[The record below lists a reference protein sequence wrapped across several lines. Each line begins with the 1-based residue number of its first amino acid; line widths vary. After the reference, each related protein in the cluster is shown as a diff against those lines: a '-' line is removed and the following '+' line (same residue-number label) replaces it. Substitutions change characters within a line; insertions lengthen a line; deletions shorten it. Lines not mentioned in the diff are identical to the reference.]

1 MDFLKLAEK
10 RYSVR
15 KYSDRP
21 IEKETLEMILKA
33 GQVAPT
39 AKNFQPQH
47 IFVIQ
52 SAEALEKLNRCS
64 KCIYG
69 APAALLVCYDK
80 NISWK
85 RPFDEKDHG
94 EIDAS
99 IVCTHMMM
107 EAEELG
113 LGTVWVC
120 YFDPAAVVS
129 EFNLPENLVPSS
141 ILPLGYPADDATPLP
156 QHAQRKPLPETVSY
170 L

>member
-21 IEKETLEMILKA
+21 VEKDKMAIILKA
-33 GQVAPT
+33 GQIAPT
-39 AKNFQPQH
+39 AKNFQPQQ
-47 IFVIQ
+47 IFVMQ
-52 SAEALEKLNRCS
+52 SADALEKLNRCS
-64 KCIYG
+64 RCIYG
-69 APAALLVCYDK
+69 APAAILVCYDK
-80 NISWK
+80 NTSWK
-85 RPFDEKDHG
+85 RPFDNKDHG

-99 IVCTHMMM
+99 IICSHMML

-120 YFDPAAVVS
+120 YFDPAAVVK

-141 ILPLGYPADDATPLP
+141 ILPLGYPADDAEPGPL
-156 QHAQRKPLPETVSY
+156 HAQRKPLEDTVRFI
-170 L
+170 